1 MNIKSTINKIL
12 SNSLLL
18 RVIFVLSLFNL
29 IGYIVYGNIHAII
42 FFLLVAGLVKFF
54 SKNMILILGI
64 PLFVV
69 NLFVLGKSHREGMVN
84 KSKSNSDS
92 DSTNDSTN
100 DSSDNDSSSTKDT
113 SNNMKKMAIMNKAKS
128 DKTSDSSN
136 NSNDDDSKNNS
147 SNKKIPTS
155 NEESF
160 EVGRK
165 KSSKYNIDYA
175 STIENAYDDL
185 NNIIGSD
192 GIKNLTNDTQNLMQQ
207 QLKLAETMQG
217 MGPLIEQM
225 GPLMQSFGP
234 MMDQA
239 KSFMG
244 GSSAKNFTAGK

>member
-42 FFLLVAGLVKFF
+42 LFLLIAGLVKFF

-64 PLFVV
+64 PLFIV
-69 NLFVLGKSHREGMVN
+69 NLFVLGNNNREGMGN
-84 KSKSNSDS
+84 KSGSSGSTSSNSS
-92 DSTNDSTN
+92 
-100 DSSDNDSSSTKDT
+100 SSDTTQDASS
-113 SNNMKKMAIMNKAKS
+113 NMMKAAIMNKLQSS
-128 DKTSDSSN
+128 DPSN
-136 NSNDDDSKNNS
+136 NSTTNSNNS
-147 SNKKIPTS
+147 SNNNSNSSNNKIPVS
-155 NEESF
+155 NDESF

-165 KSSKYNIDYA
+165 KGGKYNIDYA

-185 NNIIGSD
+185 NNILGSD

-207 QLKLAETMQG
+207 QLKLAETMKG

>member
-1 MNIKSTINKIL
+1 MNFKSTVNKIL

-18 RVIFVLSLFNL
+18 RVIFILSLFNL

-42 FFLLVAGLVKFF
+42 LFLIIAGLVKFF

-64 PLFVV
+64 PLFIV
-69 NLFVLGKSHREGMVN
+69 NLYVLGKHSREGMGN
-84 KSKSNSDS
+84 KS
-92 DSTNDSTN
+92 
-100 DSSDNDSSSTKDT
+100 SSSDSSSSNSTQDAS
-113 SNNMKKMAIMNKAKS
+113 SNNMMKAAIMNKLQS
-128 DKTSDSSN
+128 DQSTDPSN
-136 NSNDDDSKNNS
+136 NSTNS
-147 SNKKIPTS
+147 STNSSTNKKIPVS
-155 NEESF
+155 NDESF

-165 KSSKYNIDYA
+165 KGGKYNIDYA
-175 STIENAYDDL
+175 STIESAYDDL
-185 NNIIGSD
+185 NNILGSD

-207 QLKLAETMQG
+207 QLKLAETMKG